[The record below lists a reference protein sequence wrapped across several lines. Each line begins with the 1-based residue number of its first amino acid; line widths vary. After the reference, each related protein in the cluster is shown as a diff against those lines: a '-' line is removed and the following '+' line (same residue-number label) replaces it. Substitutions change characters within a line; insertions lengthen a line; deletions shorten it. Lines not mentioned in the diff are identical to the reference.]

1 MGGNLTYPSIATG
14 MALAAADNS
23 RPTGE
28 AGEIGTAQDPF
39 ILVLSGVGWDFAVRR
54 IEELHASTAENA
66 KEFSEGDRVAHP
78 VQERRI
84 TVLSLHVDGFIS
96 PEWIHNDGLY
106 KRAIRSAKPGIA
118 IRIPLHQGADGI
130 AITEINVIV
139 NVNLVVVKNGRASK
153 RKEQTI

>member
-1 MGGNLTYPSIATG
+1 MGGNLTFTSIATG

-54 IEELHASTAENA
+54 IEELHASIAENA
-66 KEFSEGDRVAHP
+66 KEFSEGDRIAHP
-78 VQERRI
+78 VQQQRI

-106 KRAIRSAKPGIA
+106 KRAGFAVQNPALRSAFHCMGV
-118 IRIPLHQGADGI
+118 RTPL
-130 AITEINVIV
+130 
-139 NVNLVVVKNGRASK
+139 RSP
-153 RKEQTI
+153 R

>member
-1 MGGNLTYPSIATG
+1 MGGNLPYPSIATG

-54 IEELHASTAENA
+54 IEELHASIAENA
-66 KEFSEGDRVAHP
+66 KEFSEGDRIAHP
-78 VQERRI
+78 VQQRRI

-106 KRAIRSAKPGIA
+106 KRAGFAVQNPALRSAFHC
-118 IRIPLHQGADGI
+118 IRVR
-130 AITEINVIV
+130 TE
-139 NVNLVVVKNGRASK
+139 LRSP
-153 RKEQTI
+153 R